1 MNREIFSNEE
11 TSFIHKRTT
20 TKKRRENM
28 KREKLKVKIIPLGGL
43 NEIGKNLTVI

>member
-20 TKKRRENM
+20 TKKE
-28 KREKLKVKIIPLGGL
+28 E
-43 NEIGKNLTVI
+43 GKYET